1 MRAGA
6 KRGRV
11 FARYAAPAIVAAV
24 FVAVPIALAQVPSPV
39 PTPAPVQRPAPAPSV
54 TPPPDGAVLLPAPP
68 PALPVAKPILPADP
82 GVVIPK
88 RPPEPRAAKAYSV
101 FETHCARC
109 HQTGKLENPLAS
121 GSIANILSIDR
132 LAADPRVVRP
142 GIPDASL
149 IYDILVT
156 RHAPLEIYGT
166 GPEAPEP
173 QLEEIQAVR
182 EWIRDL
188 NPRVQ
193 SCPDRKPLKQGDRDT
208 LMREAQRLE
217 RESVKDLRF
226 VSLEHLYEA
235 CAPLADIKAYGQAL
249 NKLFNSLSWVRE
261 PAKLTALD
269 ATETLFSV
277 RLSDFGWVS
286 GHWDLIERDY
296 PKIPGITVPDDIV
309 KAAGT
314 ATPLIH
320 GDWLA
325 AAAGE
330 PPLYYALLGLPATL
344 SELATLNGVDFE
356 QSIASGAARRIAVRN
371 SAITRGNRMIERH
384 AALHGP
390 MWLTYDFA
398 TSTGAQDLFAHPLG
412 PKATPTIKA
421 PFKPDEIRSVFALPN
436 GFFGYGVFDNAGNR
450 VDRVL
455 PGIEKEYAGTESN
468 ALEPVTKAGS
478 RCFSCHVSGIRA
490 PKDDLRPNIIA
501 TPGVLPADISE
512 RALTMHA
519 SDSETSLLA
528 SGDNDKY
535 REAMALAGVDA
546 DLRVNGEEIV
556 TALARRYRGG
566 SDVKAAVAE
575 AGLDRD
581 EFVKTLSHTDG
592 SAAALARRLQ
602 QGVLPRADLDR
613 LFALLNGVEKPQA
626 PKGSGGFLR
635 DVKSEI
641 GLSVWIDKLLP
652 SKGDLVTIR
661 TQSDT
666 DCYLTLISI
675 DAEGKGTVIFPNDF
689 EKENLIHAN
698 ATVRVPGVDA
708 PYQLRFKADG
718 TETLIGRCSTSPNP
732 PTGIEH
738 DYERQRFTVLGNW
751 EIFIQDTLV
760 TEMEMRRS
768 PEKAERARTA
778 KAQAARRRRDQGV
791 VTPKPDTS
799 PGVALRDGRAVVVI
813 GRD

>member
-1 MRAGA
+1 
-6 KRGRV
+6 
-11 FARYAAPAIVAAV
+11 
-24 FVAVPIALAQVPSPV
+24 
-39 PTPAPVQRPAPAPSV
+39 
-54 TPPPDGAVLLPAPP
+54 
-68 PALPVAKPILPADP
+68 
-82 GVVIPK
+82 
-88 RPPEPRAAKAYSV
+88 
-101 FETHCARC
+101 
-109 HQTGKLENPLAS
+109 
-121 GSIANILSIDR
+121 
-132 LAADPRVVRP
+132 
-142 GIPDASL
+142 
-149 IYDILVT
+149 
-156 RHAPLEIYGT
+156 
-166 GPEAPEP
+166 
-173 QLEEIQAVR
+173 
-182 EWIRDL
+182 
-188 NPRVQ
+188 
-193 SCPDRKPLKQGDRDT
+193 
-208 LMREAQRLE
+208 
-217 RESVKDLRF
+217 
-226 VSLEHLYEA
+226 
-235 CAPLADIKAYGQAL
+235 
-249 NKLFNSLSWVRE
+249 
-261 PAKLTALD
+261 
-269 ATETLFSV
+269 
-277 RLSDFGWVS
+277 
-286 GHWDLIERDY
+286 
-296 PKIPGITVPDDIV
+296 
-309 KAAGT
+309 
-314 ATPLIH
+314 
-320 GDWLA
+320 
-325 AAAGE
+325 
-330 PPLYYALLGLPATL
+330 
-344 SELATLNGVDFE
+344 
-356 QSIASGAARRIAVRN
+356 
-371 SAITRGNRMIERH
+371 
-384 AALHGP
+384 
-390 MWLTYDFA
+390 
-398 TSTGAQDLFAHPLG
+398 
-412 PKATPTIKA
+412 
-421 PFKPDEIRSVFALPN
+421 
-436 GFFGYGVFDNAGNR
+436 
-450 VDRVL
+450 
-455 PGIEKEYAGTESN
+455 
-468 ALEPVTKAGS
+468 
-478 RCFSCHVSGIRA
+478 
-490 PKDDLRPNIIA
+490 
-501 TPGVLPADISE
+501 
-512 RALTMHA
+512 MHA

-535 REAMALAGVDA
+535 REAMELAGVDP
-546 DLRVNGEEIV
+546 DVRVNGEEIV

-602 QGVLPRADLDR
+602 QGVLPRADLDL